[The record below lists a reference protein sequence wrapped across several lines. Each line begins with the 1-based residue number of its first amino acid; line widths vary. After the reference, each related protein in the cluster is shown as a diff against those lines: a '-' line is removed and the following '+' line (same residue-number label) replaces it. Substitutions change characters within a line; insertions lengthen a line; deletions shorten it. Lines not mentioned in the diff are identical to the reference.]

1 MSQDPKA
8 EPQTTV
14 EAEDAAARFR
24 RALRC
29 LAEAIAG
36 AIMAEIEEQLEQE
49 KSAEEER
56 TE

>member
-1 MSQDPKA
+1 MIQDPKV
-8 EPQTTV
+8 ERQTNV
-14 EAEDAAARFR
+14 DSEDAGERWR

-49 KSAEEER
+49 KSAEELRAE
-56 TE
+56 